1 MGTRHSLVEGRFD
14 RVSSDRWT
22 MEDAV
27 EDAAVDPRFESFLA
41 DATDPTTPDEIQ
53 AQIRA
58 GLARQYANPPVA
70 QTERCLRQ
78 NLTPERCRALV
89 YWPDEDDAS
98 LYPALLADPPQGAPE
113 DHPQFRCQVTY
124 LMSLYL
130 CHSKRWAFA
139 KGFILAGGL
148 RALVG
153 MCAHPNLHLRG
164 QAMETL
170 GALTREELYPWH
182 EPPAA
187 GSSSDAALHARMLE
201 LARTPLVPNLVLN
214 YDAPFP
220 GASSLALRTLA
231 FFASYLRL
239 RHCPNNVLRLSDDLL
254 ATLRRWSTRDDEHAS
269 DDERTL
275 AKTLLDDFGKFS
287 TDEFTDAPTLNG
299 PDAAREAAELAQR
312 QDADV
317 LDAEAGGSNPGGD
330 GDADPDG
337 AVVVADRTVV
347 AGDRSLREPSPG
359 SSSTSALESRGRLDP
374 WDADTGDAHRR
385 RGNDAFARKRW
396 SAAIEHYTRAIDAPV
411 SYTRLFDEAPRRA
424 AYHANRAAA
433 YLARGDSPG
442 GGHGQFDACGHLENH
457 AWTDEGGAEERAAI
471 AAALNAKAALL
482 DCDAALE
489 MSPGHVKAK
498 FRKAQALWRLARV
511 GEARTCAMSALHGA
525 PTEATEAEVRALLE
539 SFDGGPWR
547 PTPFESDSFR
557 GGESSGGRE
566 KERFEKERFEKG
578 RLEKGR
584 REGDDDVGGG
594 SAAAGVAGGT
604 NNEQTSM
611 GGMADLL
618 ASLGASGDGYPDFD
632 AVANFKS
639 AGADEVFAEV
649 DRFAAEMD
657 VGAVRAKGAGET
669 PSTASVAAYGI
680 DALGSTDGDE
690 LYDLD

>member
-1 MGTRHSLVEGRFD
+1 M
-14 RVSSDRWT
+14 
-22 MEDAV
+22 

-98 LYPALLADPPQGAPE
+98 LYPALLADPPPGAPE

-254 ATLRRWSTRDDEHAS
+254 ATLTRWSTRDDEHVS

-275 AKTLLDDFGKFS
+275 AKTLLEDFGKFA
-287 TDEFTDAPTLNG
+287 DVADAPTLNG
-299 PDAAREAAELAQR
+299 PDAARAAAELAQR
-312 QDADV
+312 QGADV
-317 LDAEAGGSNPGGD
+317 LDVEVGVSNPGAA

-347 AGDRSLREPSPG
+347 MTG
-359 SSSTSALESRGRLDP
+359 SKSTINAADSSATRDRLDP
-374 WDADTGDAHRR
+374 NDADTGDAHRR
-385 RGNDAFARKRW
+385 RGNDAFAQKRW

-411 SYTRLFDEAPRRA
+411 SYARLFDEAPRRA

-433 YLARGDSPG
+433 YLARGNSPG
-442 GGHGQFDACGHLENH
+442 GGYGQFDACGHLENH
-457 AWTDEGGAEERAAI
+457 AWTDGDDGDGAVAT

-525 PTEATEAEVRALLE
+525 PDEATEAEVRALLE
-539 SFDGGPWR
+539 SFDAPWR
-547 PTPFESDSFR
+547 PTPFPAR
-557 GGESSGGRE
+557 GGERQERGVERTT
-566 KERFEKERFEKG
+566 KERNGAGVSTEKG
-578 RLEKGR
+578 RT
-584 REGDDDVGGG
+584 EGDDVG
-594 SAAAGVAGGT
+594 APTGV
-604 NNEQTSM
+604 M
-611 GGMADLL
+611 GGMSDLL
-618 ASLGASGDGYPDFD
+618 ASLGASSDDGYPDFD
-632 AVANFKS
+632 ELANFKS

-649 DRFAAEMD
+649 DRFAAEM
-657 VGAVRAKGAGET
+657 RAKGSSRET
-669 PSTASVAAYGI
+669 PSIAASGI
-680 DALGSTDGDE
+680 DALGSVDGDE
-690 LYDLD
+690 LYELD

>member
-1 MGTRHSLVEGRFD
+1 M
-14 RVSSDRWT
+14 
-22 MEDAV
+22 

-70 QTERCLRQ
+70 QTERCLRR

-98 LYPALLADPPQGAPE
+98 LYPALLANPPPGAPE

-182 EPPAA
+182 DPPAA

-254 ATLRRWSTRDDEHAS
+254 ATLTRWSTRDDEHVS
-269 DDERTL
+269 DDERQL
-275 AKTLLDDFGKFS
+275 AKTLLEDFGKFA
-287 TDEFTDAPTLNG
+287 DVADAPTLNG
-299 PDAAREAAELAQR
+299 PDAARAAAELAQR
-312 QDADV
+312 QGADV
-317 LDAEAGGSNPGGD
+317 LDVEVGVSNPEAAR
-330 GDADPDG
+330 DADPDG

-347 AGDRSLREPSPG
+347 MTGSKSTINAAD
-359 SSSTSALESRGRLDP
+359 SSSNARDRLDP
-374 WDADTGDAHRR
+374 NDADTGDAHRR
-385 RGNDAFARKRW
+385 RGNDAFAQKRW

-411 SYTRLFDEAPRRA
+411 SYARLFDEAPRRA

-433 YLARGDSPG
+433 YLARGNSPG

-457 AWTDEGGAEERAAI
+457 AWTDGDDGDGAVAT

-525 PTEATEAEVRALLE
+525 PDEATEAEVRALLE
-539 SFDGGPWR
+539 SFDAPWR
-547 PTPFESDSFR
+547 PTPFPALK
-557 GGESSGGRE
+557 GGERTT
-566 KERFEKERFEKG
+566 KERNVGAGSSTEKG
-578 RLEKGR
+578 RT
-584 REGDDDVGGG
+584 EGDNDDDVG
-594 SAAAGVAGGT
+594 APAPAGV
-604 NNEQTSM
+604 M
-611 GGMADLL
+611 GGMSDLL
-618 ASLGASGDGYPDFD
+618 ASLGASSDDGYPDFD
-632 AVANFKS
+632 ELANFKS

-649 DRFAAEMD
+649 DRFAAEM
-657 VGAVRAKGAGET
+657 RAKGCSET
-669 PSTASVAAYGI
+669 PSAASGI
-680 DALGSTDGDE
+680 DALGSVDGDE
-690 LYDLD
+690 LYELD